1 MSLEKLSVN
10 KGIYAIIIVIFFYA
24 IILFLSDANE
34 IIIVLNQIEFERYIA
49 IFSLAVLTLF
59 IYAWKY
65 QMILKKININLNFK
79 DAFLI
84 YTASMSMII
93 TPGSMGMIVSNY
105 LLKKQTKQSIS
116 KTMPAFIYDRWTDIV
131 ALTIIIG
138 ILLYWNNFIVSEIIF
153 GIGLILSG
161 FIFFVF
167 KNSAGLNLLNNI
179 LLKTRIFK
187 KMVINTEEFQ
197 ENAKKLTSLK
207 TIISIVSISFLT
219 KLVPMIAVY
228 FVFELFDLN
237 IDFFTTSQI
246 FLTNQIIGVLSFI
259 PGGMIVTE
267 TGLLGL
273 ITQNGTNFTIAAMIV
288 LLLRVVTFWF
298 PVIVGFIVLKFVL
311 TKR

>member
-1 MSLEKLSVN
+1 MSLEKSSVN

-24 IILFLSDANE
+24 IILLLSDANE
-34 IIIVLNQIEFERYIA
+34 IILVFNQIEFERYIA

-65 QMILKKININLNFK
+65 QIILKKININLNFK

-93 TPGSMGMIVSNY
+93 TPGSVGMIVSNY

-116 KTMPAFIYDRWTDIV
+116 KTMPALIYDRWTDIV

-153 GIGLILSG
+153 GIGLVLSG

-197 ENAKKLTSLK
+197 ENARKLTSLK

-228 FVFELFDLN
+228 FVFDLFDLN

-273 ITQNGTNFTIAAMIV
+273 IIQNGTNFTIATMIV
-288 LLLRVVTFWF
+288 LLLRIVTFWF

>member
-1 MSLEKLSVN
+1 MSLEKSSIN
-10 KGIYAIIIVIFFYA
+10 KGIYIIIIVIFFYA

-34 IIIVLNQIEFERYIA
+34 IILVLNQIQFERYIA
-49 IFSLAVLTLF
+49 IFLLAVLTLF
-59 IYAWKY
+59 IYGWKY
-65 QMILKKININLNFK
+65 QIILKKININLNFK

-84 YTASMSMII
+84 YTASMAMII
-93 TPGSMGMIVSNY
+93 TPGSVGMIVSNY

-116 KTMPAFIYDRWTDIV
+116 KTIPVLIYDRWTDIV
-131 ALTIIIG
+131 AITIIIG

-153 GIGLILSG
+153 GIGLVLSV

-179 LLKTRIFK
+179 LLKTRILK

-197 ENAKKLTSLK
+197 DSAKKLTSSK
-207 TIISIVSISFLT
+207 TIISIVGISFLT

-228 FVFELFDLN
+228 FVFDLFNLN

-246 FLTNQIIGVLSFI
+246 FLTNQVIGVLSFI
-259 PGGMIVTE
+259 PGGIIVTE

-273 ITQNGTNFTIAAMIV
+273 IVQNGTNFTIATMIV
-288 LLLRVVTFWF
+288 LLLRIVTFWF
-298 PVIVGFIVLKFVL
+298 PMIVGFIVLKFVL
-311 TKR
+311 AKR

>member
-93 TPGSMGMIVSNY
+93 TPGSVGMIVSNY

-116 KTMPAFIYDRWTDIV
+116 KTIPALIYDRWTDIV

>member
-1 MSLEKLSVN
+1 MNLEKSSIN
-10 KGIYAIIIVIFFYA
+10 KGIYIIIIVIFFYA

-34 IIIVLNQIEFERYIA
+34 IILVLNQIQFERYIA
-49 IFSLAVLTLF
+49 IFLLAALTLF
-59 IYAWKY
+59 INGWKY
-65 QMILKKININLNFK
+65 QIILKKININLNFK

-84 YTASMSMII
+84 YTASMAMII
-93 TPGSMGMIVSNY
+93 TPGSVGMIVSNY

-116 KTMPAFIYDRWTDIV
+116 KTIPVLIYDRWTDIV
-131 ALTIIIG
+131 AITVIIG

-153 GIGLILSG
+153 GIGLVLSG
-161 FIFFVF
+161 FMFFVF

-179 LLKTRIFK
+179 LLKTRILK

-197 ENAKKLTSLK
+197 DSAKKLTSSK
-207 TIISIVSISFLT
+207 TIISIVGISFLT

-228 FVFELFDLN
+228 FVFDLFNLN

-246 FLTNQIIGVLSFI
+246 FLTNQVIGVLSFI
-259 PGGMIVTE
+259 PGGIIVTE

-273 ITQNGTNFTIAAMIV
+273 IVQNGTNFTIATMIV

-298 PVIVGFIVLKFVL
+298 PMIIGFIVLKFVL
-311 TKR
+311 AKR

>member
-116 KTMPAFIYDRWTDIV
+116 KTIPALIYDRWTDIV

-273 ITQNGTNFTIAAMIV
+273 IIQNGTNFTIAAMIV

>member
-273 ITQNGTNFTIAAMIV
+273 IIQNGTNFTIAAMIV

>member
-116 KTMPAFIYDRWTDIV
+116 KTIPALIYDRWTDIV